1 MSKVFS
7 VAIDGPVGA
16 GKSCVAKKVAERLN
30 AAYLDTGA
38 MYRAVGLYMLE
49 TGVSREDGAA
59 IAENAGKARVD
70 VRYEGREQRTY
81 LNGRDVTGELRRPEV
96 SLASSA
102 VAKVHAVR
110 EALVN
115 RQRELA
121 RGISLVMDGRD
132 IGTCVLTDATLKIFL
147 TAAPEER
154 ARRRFRQMNG
164 RGVQSFE
171 DVLNDLI
178 RRDRND
184 MSRAESPLRCAEDAV
199 ELDSTSLT
207 EDEVVERIVSL
218 LMERTGGERA

>member
-49 TGVSREDGAA
+49 NGVSLEDGAA

-102 VAKVHAVR
+102 VAKVHAGDGR
-110 EALVN
+110 PRHRHLRA
-115 RQRELA
+115 
-121 RGISLVMDGRD
+121 DGRD
-132 IGTCVLTDATLKIFL
+132 
-147 TAAPEER
+147 
-154 ARRRFRQMNG
+154 
-164 RGVQSFE
+164 FE
-171 DVLNDLI
+171 DFSHRYARGAGAPPVQADE
-178 RRDRND
+178 RQG
-184 MSRAESPLRCAEDAV
+184 RA
-199 ELDSTSLT
+199 
-207 EDEVVERIVSL
+207 VV
-218 LMERTGGERA
+218 